1 MKKKYKMTNGKLKA
15 AEEKLKEVGGEFNE
29 ATLVEQWEDQKETT
43 KAEGKESKERRA
55 VYKKL
60 INLVKARDQVVS
72 KMLVPSLM
80 TAVNGN
86 SW

>member
-1 MKKKYKMTNGKLKA
+1 MNGKLTA
-15 AEEKLKEVGGEFNE
+15 AEGKLKEVAGEFNE
-29 ATLVEQWEDQKETT
+29 EKLVEQWEDQKETT
-43 KAEGKESKERRA
+43 KAEGKESKGRRA

-72 KMLVPSLM
+72 KMLVQSIM
-80 TAVNGN
+80 TPIIGN